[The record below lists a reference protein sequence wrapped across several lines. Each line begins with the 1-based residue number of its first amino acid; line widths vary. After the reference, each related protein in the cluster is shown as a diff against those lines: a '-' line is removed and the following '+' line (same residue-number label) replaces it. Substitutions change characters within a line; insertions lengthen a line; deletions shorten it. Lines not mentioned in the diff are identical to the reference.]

1 MFIERECHYCQSR
14 KLTCFENI
22 PLEDV
27 EALSANKYSK
37 VFKKGQIIYHEGQK
51 PTGVH
56 CMSEGKVKIYRLG
69 PDGKEHI
76 VRFAIPG
83 DLFGLRTLIGGGV
96 YSTSSTSI
104 EDSVV
109 CLIPK
114 PVFFRIITRYP
125 EISQC
130 IMLRLSQMVEEAESR
145 LLSIAQKPVRERV
158 AETLIALHNM
168 FNKDQQDHS
177 INLSRYDLAN
187 IVGTA
192 TETVIRLLAEFK
204 DDNLIYINGRKIAI
218 QDFEGLKRIA
228 KII

>member
-1 MFIERECHYCQSR
+1 MFIERECRHCPTR
-14 KLTCFENI
+14 TLTCFENI
-22 PLEDV
+22 PPEDV

-51 PTGVH
+51 PTGVY

-96 YSTSSTSI
+96 YSTSSTAI

-114 PVFFRIITRYP
+114 PLFFRIITRYP

-168 FNKDQQDHS
+168 FTKDQQDHS

-228 KII
+228 KIV